1 VYASYYLRLDSES
14 IFYQRQAYDM
24 FAFFGDLGGFAEIL
38 IIFGT
43 LATAFFTEKMFFGDM
58 IG

>member
-1 VYASYYLRLDSES
+1 
-14 IFYQRQAYDM
+14 M